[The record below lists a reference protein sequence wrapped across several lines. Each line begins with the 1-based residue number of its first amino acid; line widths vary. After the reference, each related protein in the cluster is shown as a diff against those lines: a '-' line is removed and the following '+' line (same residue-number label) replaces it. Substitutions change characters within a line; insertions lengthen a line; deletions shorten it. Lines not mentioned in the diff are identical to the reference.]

1 MTMEQLTYDIVFLN
15 QSLSDLDSIHFAI
28 MDISQSETTAN
39 TIINRILNSIESLKI
54 FPKRFKVLIIN
65 NNYNIRMFISNKYSI
80 YYFIKENKVY
90 IVRILYYSNEF
101 TI

>member
-80 YYFIKENKVY
+80 YYFIKENKVH

>member
-1 MTMEQLTYDIVFLN
+1 MEQLTYDIVFLN

-80 YYFIKENKVY
+80 YYFIKENKVH